1 MASGHLVP
9 RVLVILRWRKESNW
23 SMEYKVRSAG
33 FEACLG
39 SSTRMALTLQQQWH
53 GMGGGLRLSG
63 GSSKVEEPW
72 VGRRRGGRQ
81 RLSGH
86 LGEARAAT
94 TTAASHTRAPALRPS
109 AFHKPITYQLHSHP
123 SKASPGQLF
132 AERDL
137 GRSQLEIKRP
147 LTQLGN

>member
-1 MASGHLVP
+1 MALGHLVA

-23 SMEYKVRSAG
+23 NMANKVRSAG

-72 VGRRRGGRQ
+72 VGRRGEAGR
-81 RLSGH
+81 LWSVSGH

-94 TTAASHTRAPALRPS
+94 TTAASHTRAPVLRPP
-109 AFHKPITYQLHSHP
+109 A
-123 SKASPGQLF
+123 
-132 AERDL
+132 
-137 GRSQLEIKRP
+137 
-147 LTQLGN
+147 